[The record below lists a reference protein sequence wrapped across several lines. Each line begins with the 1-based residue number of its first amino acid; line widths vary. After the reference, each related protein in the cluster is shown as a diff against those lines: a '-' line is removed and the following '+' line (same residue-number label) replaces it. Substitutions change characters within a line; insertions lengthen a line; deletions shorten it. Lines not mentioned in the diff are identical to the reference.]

1 MSLEP
6 HGELVPVGGG
16 DPISLIRAVM
26 TVGRRESCDVRL
38 NFPNVSGVHCE
49 LTFREGYWYLRDMNS
64 TNGTKVNGARVQEK
78 LLHPNDKLTIGK
90 KVYMIHYE
98 LPAGR
103 RAAEELEEDIL
114 SKSLLERAG
123 LEKPKPGRGTPRGR
137 DFDPAEHLLTD
148 DD

>member
-1 MSLEP
+1 MRMSLEP
-6 HGELVPVGGG
+6 HGELIPVGGG

-49 LTFREGYWYLRDMNS
+49 LTFREGYWYLRDMHS

-78 LLHPNDKLTIGK
+78 LLHPNDKVTIGK
-90 KVYMIHYE
+90 KVYTIHYE

-103 RAAEELEEDIL
+103 RAVEELEEDIL
-114 SKSLLERAG
+114 SKS
-123 LEKPKPGRGTPRGR
+123 
-137 DFDPAEHLLTD
+137 
-148 DD
+148 